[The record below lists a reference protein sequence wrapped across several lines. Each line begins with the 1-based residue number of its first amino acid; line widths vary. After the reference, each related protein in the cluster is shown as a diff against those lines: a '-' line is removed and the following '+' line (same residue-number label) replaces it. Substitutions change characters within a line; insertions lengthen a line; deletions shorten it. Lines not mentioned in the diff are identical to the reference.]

1 MFFPNF
7 PSSIFLKNIHRGYCV
22 GLGISLKTFTIK
34 YLLCSL
40 SKEQA
45 TPDFAV
51 KFTAVER
58 LEQDK
63 IHLSV
68 LRPVLPKACAKL
80 FYDMPIYTQ
89 AGVFYGKI
97 KQIEIDG
104 GSLVRL
110 FTDNAQL
117 SAREISA
124 CADAVILRKSQPYP
138 LGQRIPA
145 YGKQVN
151 SAIVTKGILRS
162 AIQKNELIKLTLSL
176 APFSIHD

>member
-7 PSSIFLKNIHRGYCV
+7 PSSIFVKNIHRGYCV
-22 GLGISLKTFTIK
+22 GLGISLKSFTVK

-40 SKEQA
+40 SKEQS

-51 KFTAVER
+51 KFTAVEN

-68 LRPVLPKACAKL
+68 LRPVLPKSCAKI

-89 AGVFYGKI
+89 TGIFCGKV
-97 KQIEIDG
+97 KQIEIE
-104 GSLVRL
+104 GSSFSRL
-110 FTDNAQL
+110 FTENTEFFAT
-117 SAREISA
+117 EISA
-124 CADAVILRKSQPYP
+124 CADAVILRKTQPYP

-145 YGKQVN
+145 YNKQVN
-151 SAIVTKGILRS
+151 SGIVTKGVLRS

>member
-51 KFTAVER
+51 KFSAVEKF
-58 LEQDK
+58 EQDK

-68 LRPVLPKACAKL
+68 LRPVLPKSCAKL
-80 FYDMPIYTQ
+80 FCDMPIYTQ
-89 AGVFYGKI
+89 TGVFCGKL

-104 GSLVRL
+104 NSFIRL
-110 FTDNAQL
+110 FTENVEL
-117 SAREISA
+117 SATEISA
-124 CADAVILRKSQPYP
+124 CADAVILRKPQPYP

-145 YGKQVN
+145 YGEQA
-151 SAIVTKGILRS
+151 STAIVTKGVLRS